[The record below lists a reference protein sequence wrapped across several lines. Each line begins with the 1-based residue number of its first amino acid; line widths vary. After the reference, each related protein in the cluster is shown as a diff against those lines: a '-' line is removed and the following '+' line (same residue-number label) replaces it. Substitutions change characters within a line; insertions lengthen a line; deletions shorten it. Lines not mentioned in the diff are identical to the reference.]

1 MCFSINVRIKLRKCG
16 FVPKKSTFV
25 CTCILLL
32 CSNSKVSPRIGLRR
46 ELFAPVKGL
55 NFQKK
60 PCRIDMYPLE
70 QRLLVQWNTLRS
82 TVYTELQVSLTTRTS
97 CSVF

>member
-60 PCRIDMYPLE
+60 ALSNRY
-70 QRLLVQWNTLRS
+70 
-82 TVYTELQVSLTTRTS
+82 VSFGTTIIS
-97 CSVF
+97 AMEHFEVDGLY